1 MRFAELHLER
11 YGHFEDCRLPF
22 QAGAPDFHMVYGAN
36 EAGKSTT
43 LSAVSDL
50 LFGFPMRSPFN
61 FRFDYALLRIG
72 AVLEEDGRHL
82 ACRRRKSRDQS
93 LIDATDRPLDEG
105 RLSALLHG
113 LNRETFG
120 AGFSLDQSGLR
131 DGGHAMLQA
140 SDDLG
145 QALFAA
151 GSGLTEIGKVREAL
165 DNELDAIWGKRAAA
179 RRTFVAAERQLD
191 ACVKALRDAQLK
203 PKEWSDAQADME
215 SCQKALR
222 NLQDRQTALTAQR
235 DAAERLRRIGAAM
248 RSRAALLAE
257 IAAEREMIVFSPA
270 EDTAARTSLAA
281 LAKAAEAHDAA
292 KRHRDDVAEKLNR
305 LQPDSIVALGERIER
320 LIEKRGGIT
329 KDIADLDRLTV
340 ERQGLLDRAASLRT
354 ELALPGDLPSS
365 LEVRTLR
372 DIAKRHL
379 SLAAG
384 LRMRDGELDDLRTD
398 ARKLRE
404 DLADAVVAEDLDDIR
419 TAICHARGL
428 GDDIDHRCAEAQT
441 AIERADTE
449 TRLALAALA
458 PWQGDADRLAMLCE
472 CDDGEL
478 QAASDAELKLA
489 TKLESERAEL
499 RRLENEIEQLGTQR
513 GLLAQTGHAVS
524 ADEVLRARQTR
535 DDLWKTIGTHLREG
549 RASAADALG
558 AEFTG
563 ALQNADAIAD
573 RRYATAEDSAR
584 LTALDH
590 QHVILDLTRQ
600 QAEKAVQEAESSLA
614 AQTISWEERLR
625 AQGLPPL
632 TPLRL
637 RAWFAQR
644 RTTLDLHH
652 GASETRRQAVLLMER
667 RAEAAGILAKV
678 LTVSPENDRLSPLLA
693 AADRE
698 RLKGEALE
706 QAFREKSAKL
716 ATLEEDISRRER
728 QEIQDRRTLQATV
741 TNWTEAS
748 ARLGIAAD
756 IAGIDHWLELVED
769 LRGILDGI
777 SAHDRRLDLIGKDRM
792 SFDAEVEA
800 LAVDAQMDAQM
811 DIQADPMRTLDALR
825 ERLAKARSVAQ
836 EIGTLEAEQ
845 KKHQADMDRAAVD
858 RTIALD
864 RLGSFM
870 NRADVAEAAL
880 LPPFLDR
887 SKAYQDR
894 LVRLAEAERQI
905 VADGD
910 ALPLADL
917 VAAWE
922 ACDPDMVASQS
933 ATLGQALEALNEE
946 VAEAANALGEAR
958 TRFQSLDQSSHGA
971 ADAAAD
977 AEAAKADMKAEADLY
992 VLKRAQQLLLSRAV
1006 EQYRARRQAPLL
1018 TRAGTLFRTLTLGR
1032 FIDFRIDHDPST
1044 PRLLGLRQDGETL
1057 VPIEGMSEGTRDQ
1070 LFLALRLAAV
1080 EQSIAAGVRVPFIAD
1095 DLFVNFDDDRAEAG
1109 LNVLAGLAASTQV
1122 LFFTHHAHLRDMGR
1136 TVDGLRGLEL

>member
-22 QAGAPDFHMVYGAN
+22 QAGAPDFHMVYGPN

-105 RLSALLHG
+105 QLSALLHG
-113 LNRETFG
+113 LNRETFS
-120 AGFSLDQSGLR
+120 AGFSLDQAGLR
-131 DGGHAMLQA
+131 NGGEAMLQA

-151 GSGLTEIGKVREAL
+151 GSGLTEISKVREAL

-191 ACVKALRDAQLK
+191 ACLKTMREAQLR
-203 PKEWSDAQADME
+203 PKEWSDAQAKVE
-215 SCQKALR
+215 ACEQTLR
-222 NLQDRQTALTAQR
+222 DLLQRQNTLTAQR
-235 DAAERLRRIGAAM
+235 DDAERLRRIGTAM

-257 IAAEREMIVFSPA
+257 IAAEGAVTVFSPA
-270 EDTAARTSLAA
+270 EDTAARTLLAA
-281 LAKAAEAHDAA
+281 LTKAGEAHDAA
-292 KRHRDDVAEKLNR
+292 KRHRDDMAEKLSR
-305 LQPDSIVALGERIER
+305 LQPDSIAALGEHIER

-329 KDIADLDRLTV
+329 KDVTDLDRLTV
-340 ERQGLLDRAASLRT
+340 ERQGLLERATSLRT
-354 ELALPGDLPSS
+354 ELTLPGDLPSG
-365 LEVRTLR
+365 LEVRKLR

-379 SLAAG
+379 SLADG
-384 LRMRDGELDDLRTD
+384 LGARDGELENLRTD
-398 ARKLRE
+398 ARTLRE
-404 DLADAVVAEDLDDIR
+404 DLADAVVAEGLDELRAVIGL
-419 TAICHARGL
+419 ARGL
-428 GDDIDHRCAEAQT
+428 GDDIDHRCAEAQ
-441 AIERADTE
+441 ADIERADAE
-449 TRLALAALA
+449 TQLALAALA
-458 PWQGDADRLAMLCE
+458 PWQGGADRLAMLCE
-472 CDDGEL
+472 FDDGEL

-489 TKLESERAEL
+489 TRLESDQAEL

-513 GLLAQTGHAVS
+513 GLLAQTGQAVS
-524 ADEVLRARQTR
+524 ADKVLRARQAR
-535 DDLWKTIGTHLREG
+535 DDLWTAIGTHLRQG
-549 RASAADALG
+549 RAAEAQALG
-558 AEFTG
+558 DDFTA
-563 ALQNADAIAD
+563 ALQDADAIAD
-573 RRYATAEDSAR
+573 RRYATAEESAR

-590 QHVILDLTRQ
+590 QQALLDLTRQ
-600 QAEKAVQEAESSLA
+600 QAEKAVQEAESALS
-614 AQTISWEERLR
+614 AQTISWEDRLR

-644 RTTLDLHH
+644 RAALDLHRQT
-652 GASETRRQAVLLMER
+652 AEARRQAARLMER
-667 RAEAAGILAKV
+667 RAEAVGILARA

-698 RLKGEALE
+698 RMKGEILE
-706 QAFREKSAKL
+706 QAFREKNAKL
-716 ATLEEDISRRER
+716 AALEESISRCER
-728 QEIQDRRTLQATV
+728 QDIQDRRALQAAV
-741 TNWTEAS
+741 TDWTEAS

-756 IAGIDHWLELVED
+756 IAGIDHWLELVEE

-777 SAHDRRLDLIGKDRM
+777 SAHDRRLDIIGKDRK

-800 LAVDAQMDAQM
+800 LAADAQMDV
-811 DIQADPMRTLDALR
+811 QADPMRTLDALR

-836 EIGTLEAEQ
+836 EVETLEAER
-845 KKHQADMDRAAVD
+845 KKHQADMDRAAID

-870 NRADVAEAAL
+870 NRAEVAEVAL
-880 LPPFLDR
+880 LPPLLDR
-887 SKAYQDR
+887 SKAHQER
-894 LVRLAEAERQI
+894 LARLAEAERQI

-917 VAAWE
+917 IAAWE

-933 ATLGQALEALNEE
+933 ATLGQTLEALNKE

-958 TRFQSLDQSSHGA
+958 MVFQSLGQSSHGA

-1032 FIDFRIDHDPST
+1032 FVDFRIDHDPST

-1057 VPIEGMSEGTRDQ
+1057 VSIEGMSEGTRDQ

-1122 LFFTHHAHLRDMGR
+1122 LFFTHHAHLRNMGQA
-1136 TVDGLRGLEL
+1136 VDGLARLEL

>member
-61 FRFDYALLRIG
+61 FRFDYALLRVG

-105 RLSALLHG
+105 QLSALLHG

-120 AGFSLDQSGLR
+120 AGFSLDQAGLR
-131 DGGHAMLQA
+131 DGGEAMLQA

-151 GSGLTEIGKVREAL
+151 GSGLTEINKVREAL
-165 DNELDAIWGKRAAA
+165 ENELDAIWGKRAAA

-203 PKEWSDAQADME
+203 PKEWSDAQAEVE

-222 NLQDRQTALTAQR
+222 DLQDRQTALTAQR

-248 RSRAALLAE
+248 RARAALLAE
-257 IAAEREMIVFSPA
+257 IAAEREVIVFSPA

-292 KRHRDDVAEKLNR
+292 KRHRDDVAGKLNR
-305 LQPDSIVALGERIER
+305 LQPDSIVALGEHIER
-320 LIEKRGGIT
+320 LIEKRGGVT
-329 KDIADLDRLTV
+329 KDVADLDRLTV

-354 ELALPGDLPSS
+354 ELALPGALPSS

-384 LRMRDGELDDLRTD
+384 MGTRDGELENLRTD

-404 DLADAVVAEDLDDIR
+404 DLADAVVAEGLDDIR
-419 TAICHARGL
+419 TAIGHARGL
-428 GDDIDHRCAEAQT
+428 GDDIDQRCTEAQ
-441 AIERADTE
+441 ADIERADAE

-472 CDDGEL
+472 FDDGEL
-478 QAASDAELKLA
+478 QAASDAELKLT

-499 RRLENEIEQLGTQR
+499 RRLTNEIEQLGTQR
-513 GLLAQTGHAVS
+513 GLLAQTGQAVS
-524 ADEVLRARQTR
+524 ADEVLRARQAR
-535 DDLWKTIGTHLREG
+535 DDLWKAIGIHLREG
-549 RASAADALG
+549 RAAAAEALG
-558 AEFTG
+558 DDFTA
-563 ALQNADAIAD
+563 ALQDADAIAD
-573 RRYATAEDSAR
+573 RRYATAEESAR
-584 LTALDH
+584 LTALEH
-590 QHVILDLTRQ
+590 QQAILNLTRQ
-600 QAEKAVQEAESSLA
+600 QAEKAVQEAESALS

-644 RTTLDLHH
+644 RAALDLHQQ
-652 GASETRRQAVLLMER
+652 AAEARRQAARLMER
-667 RAEAAGILAKV
+667 RAEAVGILARA

-698 RLKGEALE
+698 RLKGETLE
-706 QAFREKSAKL
+706 QAFREKNAKL
-716 ATLEEDISRRER
+716 AALEEDISRRER
-728 QEIQDRRTLQATV
+728 QDIQDRRALQATV
-741 TNWTEAS
+741 TEWTDAS

-756 IAGIDHWLELVED
+756 IAGIDHWLELVEE

-777 SAHDRRLDLIGKDRM
+777 TAHDRRLDIIGKDRK

-800 LAVDAQMDAQM
+800 LAADAQMDV
-811 DIQADPMRTLDALR
+811 QADPMRTLDALR

-887 SKAYQDR
+887 SKTYQDR
-894 LVRLAEAERQI
+894 LARLAEAERQI

-933 ATLGQALEALNEE
+933 ATLGQALEALNKE

-958 TRFQSLDQSSHGA
+958 ITFQSLDQSSHGA

-1136 TVDGLRGLEL
+1136 TVDGLARLEL

>member
-22 QAGAPDFHMVYGAN
+22 QAGTPDFHMVYGAN

-61 FRFDYALLRIG
+61 FRFDYALLRVG

-93 LIDATDRPLDEG
+93 LIDATDHPLDEG

-113 LNRETFG
+113 LNRDTFG
-120 AGFSLDQSGLR
+120 AGFSLDQAGLR
-131 DGGHAMLQA
+131 DGGEAMLQA

-151 GSGLTEIGKVREAL
+151 GYGLTEINKVREAL
-165 DNELDAIWGKRAAA
+165 DNELDAIWGRRASA
-179 RRTFVAAERQLD
+179 RRTFMAAEKQLD
-191 ACVKALRDAQLK
+191 ACMKALRDAQLK
-203 PKEWSDAQADME
+203 PKEWSDAQAKVE
-215 SCQKALR
+215 SCEQALR
-222 NLQDRQTALTAQR
+222 DLQDRQNKLTAQR
-235 DAAERLRRIGAAM
+235 DAAERLRRIGTAM

-257 IAAEREMIVFSPA
+257 IADQGPVIVFSPA
-270 EDTAARTSLAA
+270 EDTTARTFLAA
-281 LAKAAEAHDAA
+281 LTKAAEAHDAA
-292 KRHRDDVAEKLNR
+292 KRHRDDVAEKLSP
-305 LQPDSIVALGERIER
+305 LQPDPIAALGEHIER
-320 LIEKRGGIT
+320 LLEKRGGIT
-329 KDIADLDRLTV
+329 KDVANLDRLTV
-340 ERQGLLDRAASLRT
+340 ERQGLLERAASLRM
-354 ELALPGDLPSS
+354 ELALPGALPSG
-365 LEVRTLR
+365 LEVRKLR

-379 SLAAG
+379 GLAAG
-384 LRMRDGELDDLRTD
+384 LRTRDGELDDLRTD

-404 DLADAVVAEDLDDIR
+404 DLADAVVAEGLDDIR
-419 TAICHARGL
+419 TAIGYARGL
-428 GDDIDHRCAEAQT
+428 GDDIDHRCAEAQA
-441 AIERADTE
+441 AIEHADAE

-472 CDDGEL
+472 FDDGEL

-489 TKLESERAEL
+489 TKLESERTEL

-513 GLLAQTGHAVS
+513 RLLAQAGQAVS
-524 ADEVLRARQTR
+524 ADDVLRARQAR
-535 DDLWKTIGTHLREG
+535 DDLWKAIGTHLREG
-549 RASAADALG
+549 HAAAAKAIGDD
-558 AEFTG
+558 FTA
-563 ALQNADAIAD
+563 ALQDADAIAD
-573 RRYATAEDSAR
+573 RRYATAEESAR

-590 QHVILDLTRQ
+590 QHVVLDLTRQ
-600 QAEKAVQEAESSLA
+600 QVEKTGQEAESALS

-625 AQGLPPL
+625 AQGLPPVA
-632 TPLRL
+632 PLRL

-644 RTTLDLHH
+644 RGALDLHH
-652 GASETRRQAVLLMER
+652 QAAEARRQAARLMER
-667 RAEAAGILAKV
+667 RAEAVGNLSRALS
-678 LTVSPENDRLSPLLA
+678 VSPESERLSPLLA
-693 AADRE
+693 VADRE
-698 RLKGEALE
+698 RLKGETLE
-706 QAFREKSAKL
+706 QAFREKNAKL
-716 ATLEEDISRRER
+716 AALEEDISRRER
-728 QEIQDRRTLQATV
+728 QEVQDRRALQATV
-741 TNWTEAS
+741 TEWTDAS

-756 IAGIDHWLELVED
+756 IAGIDHWLELVEE
-769 LRGILDGI
+769 LRSILDGI
-777 SAHDRRLDLIGKDRM
+777 SAHDRRLDIIGKDRK

-800 LAVDAQMDAQM
+800 LATDAQMDV
-811 DIQADPMRTLDALR
+811 QADPMRTLDSLR

-836 EIGTLEAEQ
+836 EIETLEAEQ
-845 KKHQADMDRAAVD
+845 KKHQADMDRAAID

-870 NRADVAEAAL
+870 NRADVAEVAL
-880 LPPFLDR
+880 LPPLLDR

-894 LVRLAEAERQI
+894 LTRLAEAERQI

-933 ATLGQALEALNEE
+933 ATLGQALEALHKE

-958 TRFQSLDQSSHGA
+958 ITFQSLDQSSHGA

-977 AEAAKADMKAEADLY
+977 AEAAKADMKAEAELY

-1006 EQYRARRQAPLL
+1006 EQYRTRQQAPLL

-1044 PRLLGLRQDGETL
+1044 PRLLGLRQDEETL

-1122 LFFTHHAHLRDMGR
+1122 LFFTHHAHLRSMGQA
-1136 TVDGLRGLEL
+1136 VGGLRRLEL

>member
-22 QAGAPDFHMVYGAN
+22 QAGATDFHMVYGAN

-61 FRFDYALLRIG
+61 FRFDYALLRVG
-72 AVLEEDGRHL
+72 AVLEEDGRRL

-93 LIDATDRPLDEG
+93 LMDAADRPLDEG
-105 RLSALLHG
+105 LLSALLHG

-120 AGFSLDQSGLR
+120 AGFSLNQAGLR
-131 DGGHAMLQA
+131 DGGQAMLQA

-151 GSGLTEIGKVREAL
+151 GSGLTEISKVREAL
-165 DNELDAIWGKRAAA
+165 ENELDAIWGKRAAA

-191 ACVKALRDAQLK
+191 ACLKTMRDAQLK
-203 PKEWSDAQADME
+203 PREWSEAQAKVE
-215 SCQKALR
+215 ACEQALR
-222 NLQDRQTALTAQR
+222 DLQDRQNTLTAQR
-235 DAAERLRRIGAAM
+235 DAAERLRRIGTAM

-257 IAAEREMIVFSPA
+257 IAEEGTVIVFSPA
-270 EDTAARTSLAA
+270 EDAAARISLAA

-292 KRHRDDVAEKLNR
+292 KRHRDDVAEKLSR
-305 LQPDSIVALGERIER
+305 LQPDPIAALGEHIER
-320 LIEKRGGIT
+320 LVEKRGGIT
-329 KDIADLDRLTV
+329 KDVADLDRLTV
-340 ERQGLLDRAASLRT
+340 ERQGLLERAASLRT
-354 ELALPGDLPSS
+354 ELTLPGDLPSG
-365 LEVRTLR
+365 LEVRKLR

-379 SLAAG
+379 SLADG
-384 LRMRDGELDDLRTD
+384 LGTRDGELENLRTD

-404 DLADAVVAEDLDDIR
+404 DLADAVVAEGLDEIR
-419 TAICHARGL
+419 AAIGHARGL
-428 GDDIDHRCAEAQT
+428 GDDIDHRCAEAQA
-441 AIERADTE
+441 AIERADAE

-458 PWQGDADRLAMLCE
+458 PWQGDADRLPMLCE
-472 CDDGEL
+472 FDDGEL

-489 TKLESERAEL
+489 TRLEGERAEL
-499 RRLENEIEQLGTQR
+499 RRLENEIEQLGTRR
-513 GLLAQTGHAVS
+513 GLLTQTGQAVS
-524 ADEVLRARQTR
+524 ADEVLRARQAR
-535 DDLWKTIGTHLREG
+535 DDLWTAIDTHLREG
-549 RASAADALG
+549 RAAEAEALG
-558 AEFTG
+558 DDFTA
-563 ALQNADAIAD
+563 ALQDADAIAD
-573 RRYATAEDSAR
+573 RRYATAEESAR

-590 QHVILDLTRQ
+590 QQALLDLTRQ
-600 QAEKAVQEAESSLA
+600 QAEKAVQEAESALS
-614 AQTISWEERLR
+614 AQTISWEDRLR

-644 RTTLDLHH
+644 RAALDLHH
-652 GASETRRQAVLLMER
+652 QTAEARRQAARLMER
-667 RAEAAGILAKV
+667 RAEAVGILARA

-698 RLKGEALE
+698 RLKGEILE

-716 ATLEEDISRRER
+716 AALEESISRSER
-728 QEIQDRRTLQATV
+728 QDIQDRRALQATV
-741 TNWTEAS
+741 TDWTEAS

-756 IAGIDHWLELVED
+756 ITGIDHWLELVEE

-777 SAHDRRLDLIGKDRM
+777 SAQDRRLDLIGKDRK

-800 LAVDAQMDAQM
+800 LAADAQMDVQL
-811 DIQADPMRTLDALR
+811 DPMRTLDALR

-836 EIGTLEAEQ
+836 EIETLEAER
-845 KKHQADMDRAAVD
+845 KKHQADMDRAAID

-870 NRADVAEAAL
+870 NRAEVAEVAL
-880 LPPFLDR
+880 LSPLLDR

-894 LVRLAEAERQI
+894 LARRAEAERQI

-917 VAAWE
+917 IAAWE

-933 ATLGQALEALNEE
+933 ATLGQALEALNKE

-958 TRFQSLDQSSHGA
+958 MVFQSLDQSSHGA

-1006 EQYRARRQAPLL
+1006 EQYRTRRQAPLL
-1018 TRAGTLFRTLTLGR
+1018 TRAGAIFRTLTLGR

-1080 EQSIAAGVRVPFIAD
+1080 EQSIAAGVQVPFIAD

-1122 LFFTHHAHLRDMGR
+1122 LFFTHHAHLRNMGQA
-1136 TVDGLRGLEL
+1136 VDGLTRLEL